1 MTERHTN
8 NHKFQPKAKIVK
20 HCPTFRSVLETVLE
34 CLDELLSTMSLLE
47 GGCSRLAG
55 KYLDIRSSAMTRLV
69 KMRHAAKEMTDT
81 EVRAAI
87 QQILKC
93 KMLVAK
99 LRG

>member
-1 MTERHTN
+1 MSN
-8 NHKFQPKAKIVK
+8 INVLP
-20 HCPTFRSVLETVLE
+20 FRPVLESVLESV
-34 CLDELLSTMSLLE
+34 DSLLTTMSLLE

-55 KYLDIRSSAMTRLV
+55 KYLDIRGNAMTRLV
-69 KMRHAAKEMTDT
+69 KMKHAAKEMTDS

-87 QQILKC
+87 QQVLKC

>member
-1 MTERHTN
+1 MHTLTLTVL
-8 NHKFQPKAKIVK
+8 P
-20 HCPTFRSVLETVLE
+20 CRPLLETVLE
-34 CLDELLSTMSLLE
+34 SVDTLLTTMSLLE

-69 KMRHAAKEMTDT
+69 KIKHAAKEMTDS

-87 QQILKC
+87 QQVLKC
-93 KMLVAK
+93 KMLVSK

>member
-1 MTERHTN
+1 MYTN
-8 NHKFQPKAKIVK
+8 ITLTVLP
-20 HCPTFRSVLETVLE
+20 CRPLLESLLETV
-34 CLDELLSTMSLLE
+34 DTLLTTMSLLE

-69 KMRHAAKEMTDT
+69 KIKHAATEMTDS

-87 QQILKC
+87 QQVLKC
-93 KMLVAK
+93 KMLVSK